1 MAYYRG
7 ATGAIICYDTTEAQT
22 LKNAERWIKDF
33 RERSN
38 PNTPVVLVACK
49 ADLLETEDEN
59 LDFAPVLEEENGE
72 NIL

>member
-7 ATGAIICYDTTEAQT
+7 AMGAVICYDLTEAQT

-38 PNTPVVLVACK
+38 KDCPVLLAACK
-49 ADLLETEDEN
+49 ADLLEELEGGDD
-59 LDFAPVLEEENGE
+59 LDHFA
-72 NIL
+72 